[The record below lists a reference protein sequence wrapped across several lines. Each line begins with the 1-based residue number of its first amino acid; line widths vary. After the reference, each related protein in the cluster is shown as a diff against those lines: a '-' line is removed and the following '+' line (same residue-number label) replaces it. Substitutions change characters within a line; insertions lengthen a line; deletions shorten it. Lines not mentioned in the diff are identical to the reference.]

1 MLYTRLGGTQPRL
14 RAMYGVLGARIKKA
28 RTGLG
33 LSQAAIARALDVSS
47 EFISLLESDKR
58 APSLATLNK
67 IASLLRK
74 DIGYFL
80 EEKEGGFNILLRGVT
95 AGVECAPESSL
106 EFRPAPGA
114 KPGLPTAPVIAAVPP
129 ASSATA
135 VPAAF
140 YGLDQAA
147 RSVLQRFKRYCD
159 DYVRLERLIGRRLG
173 LAPLYANISPELLA
187 EEERRRLG
195 LGDEPIRDIFA
206 LAELNGCRILRLP
219 IPAASKLSGVFIF
232 LEESEAAFALINSAD
247 PPGRQAFTA
256 AHEYCHYLKDRH
268 EGPLIDDP
276 GVFGDEF
283 VSLSRPREEF
293 AQSFAAAFL
302 MPASKVRATIE
313 KEFGGRKLASEQALY
328 LKRYFGVSFAAML
341 RRLRELGYLS
351 AAQHEDWLK
360 LHPEIREKE
369 VFGDLWEE
377 GRGRRASAGGAIY
390 SDRYRLLQ
398 LEVARKKGRN
408 KAREL

>member
-1 MLYTRLGGTQPRL
+1 MQGFLGSRL
-14 RAMYGVLGARIKKA
+14 KKA

-33 LSQAAIARALDVSS
+33 LSQAAIARALGVSS

-67 IASLLRK
+67 IASLLGK

-95 AGVECAPESSL
+95 AGMECAPESSL
-106 EFRPAPGA
+106 ELGPALGA
-114 KPGLPTAPVIAAVPP
+114 KPGLPTAPAIAAVPP

-135 VPAAF
+135 VPTAF

-147 RSVLQRFKRYCD
+147 RSILQRFKKYCD
-159 DYVRLERLIGRRLG
+159 DYVRLERLTGRRLG
-173 LAPLYANISPELLA
+173 LAPLYANISPDLLA

-195 LGDEPIRDIFA
+195 LGDEPVRDIFA

-276 GVFGDEF
+276 GVFSDEF

-313 KEFGGRKLASEQALY
+313 KEFGGRRLASEQALY

-360 LHPEIREKE
+360 LHPEIREKK
-369 VFGDLWEE
+369 VFGDLCEE
-377 GRGRRASAGGAIY
+377 SRGWRASAGRAIY

-398 LEVARKKGRN
+398 LEAAKKKRRISN
-408 KAREL
+408 